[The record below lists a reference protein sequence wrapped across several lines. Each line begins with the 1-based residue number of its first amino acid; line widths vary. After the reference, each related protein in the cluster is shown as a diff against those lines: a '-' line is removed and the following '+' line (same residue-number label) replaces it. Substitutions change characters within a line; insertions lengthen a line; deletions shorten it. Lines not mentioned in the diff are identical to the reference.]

1 MSSPYCAAGRAARAR
16 APCSSFGVR
25 AANAAIDG
33 PKAVRL
39 LADCKERIDRRTK
52 TPFRIGGYLLLTAP
66 AACTIAAATCAYQ
79 FETTGAALMPV
90 TRIPARSLDT
100 EASSCSVGA
109 LGLAATAVN
118 RLPSASKNAPVKTRE
133 KE

>member
-1 MSSPYCAAGRAARAR
+1 MSSPYCAAGSAARAR
-16 APCSSFGVR
+16 TPCSSFGER

-52 TPFRIGGYLLLTAP
+52 TPLRIGGYLLLTAP

-79 FETTGAALMPV
+79 FETTGAALTPA
-90 TRIPARSLDT
+90 TRIPARSFDA
-100 EASSCSVGA
+100 EASSCSVGVR
-109 LGLAATAVN
+109 GFAATAAKM
-118 RLPSASKNAPVKTRE
+118 LPSASKNAPVKTRE